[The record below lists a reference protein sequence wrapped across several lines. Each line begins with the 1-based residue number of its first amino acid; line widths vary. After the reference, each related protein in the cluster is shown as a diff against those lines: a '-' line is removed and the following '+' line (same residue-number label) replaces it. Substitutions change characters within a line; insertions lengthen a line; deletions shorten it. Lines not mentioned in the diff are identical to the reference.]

1 MSWSITAIGKPSEI
15 AQKVKDALVSSRA
28 QSGHGPV
35 FDHIE
40 GAVEQAFDGA
50 QDAVDYG
57 TSLSTR
63 TVLVESTG
71 HIDASGGGQFKIE
84 ARTIYGTEAK
94 PVVEASAT

>member
-15 AQKVKDALVSSRA
+15 AQKVKDALVSNRA

-40 GAVEQAFDGA
+40 GAVEQAFVGA

-63 TVLVESTG
+63 IVLVESSG
-71 HIDASGGGQFKIE
+71 HIDASGGGSFE
-84 ARTIYGTEAK
+84 LNARTIYGTEPK
-94 PVVEASAT
+94 PAAEASAT